1 MSEAALTGRHAVVT
15 GAARGIGAAIAH
27 ALSAAGV
34 RVSLL
39 GRDLATLESARTAIK
54 EAHAASETAAFAA
67 DVADSATVGRAIE
80 SARAH
85 FGPVQLLINNAG
97 QATSAS
103 FLKTDEALWDRMLA
117 VNLTGTY
124 LVTRAVLP
132 DMLEGSFGRIVNIAS
147 TAGQRGYPYV
157 VAYTASKH
165 GVVGLTRALALEV
178 ALSGVTVNA
187 ICPGYTDTDILRDA
201 IDNIVSQ
208 TGRSAEEARAI
219 LVRTNPQRRLIQPEE
234 VAQAALWLCGP
245 HAASITGQCLGI
257 AGGEI
262 MA

>member
-1 MSEAALTGRHAVVT
+1 MNETGLAGRHAVVT
-15 GAARGIGAAIAH
+15 GAARGIGAAIAQ
-27 ALSAAGV
+27 ALAAAGV

-39 GRDLATLESARTAIK
+39 GRDLAKLQTSVAAIK
-54 EAHAASETAAFAA
+54 KRHSASATAAFAA
-67 DVADSATVGRAIE
+67 DVADSAAVGQAIA

-85 FGPVQLLINNAG
+85 FGPVHLLINNAG
-97 QATSAS
+97 QAASAS

-132 DMLEGSFGRIVNIAS
+132 DMLAGSFGRIVNIAS

-178 ALSGVTVNA
+178 ATNGITVNA
-187 ICPGYTDTDILRDA
+187 ICPGYTNTDIVRDA
-201 IDNIVSQ
+201 VDNIVSQ
-208 TGRSAEEARAI
+208 TGRTAEEARAI
-219 LVRTNPQRRLIQPEE
+219 LVRTNPQRRLIEPEE
-234 VAQAALWLCGP
+234 VAQAALWLCGA
-245 HAASITGQCLGI
+245 HAASITGQCLSI

>member
-1 MSEAALTGRHAVVT
+1 MSAAALSGHHAVVT
-15 GAARGIGAAIAH
+15 GAARGIGAAIAQVL
-27 ALSAAGV
+27 AAAGAQV
-34 RVSLL
+34 TLI
-39 GRDLATLESARTAIK
+39 GRDLATLQSTAAAIK
-54 EAHAASETAAFAA
+54 EAHPASNTVAFAA
-67 DVADSATVGRAIE
+67 DIADSAAVSEAIRN
-80 SARAH
+80 ARAH

-97 QATSAS
+97 QAASAS

-165 GVVGLTRALALEV
+165 GVVGLTLALALEV

-187 ICPGYTDTDILRDA
+187 ICPGYTDTDIVRAA

-208 TGRSAEEARAI
+208 TGRSAQEAHAA
-219 LVRTNPQRRLIQPEE
+219 LLRTNPQRRLIQPEE

-245 HAASITGQCLGI
+245 HAASITGQCLSI